1 MPNQNRVVLIVED
14 NVYVSNA
21 LERMARRAGFVVAID
36 PTGSST
42 VQLTRELQPAA
53 IVLDLGLPERD
64 GRDVLAELKRH
75 PDTRHVP
82 VLMLSA
88 NEDQISRIACLKLGA
103 QDYEPKPPSP
113 VLFERLARQ
122 LFT

>member
-14 NVYVSNA
+14 NVYVSSA
-21 LERMARRAGFVVAID
+21 LERMARRAGFVVALD
-36 PTGSST
+36 PTGSSA